1 MRKLFRILVLLC
13 VITCPVFAGPITDLG
28 LYGTGYSSNWL
39 VNGAA
44 ATTVTTI
51 PGGWAANTS
60 TSSWISTQALPG
72 TIVDGAAA
80 ASPYDYTFQFTVPS
94 TYNYATIVITGRWA
108 MDNSGI
114 GSVGGVQFSNTFGY
128 IESEFLSNTFTISG
142 LTSATNTLNFAV
154 TNTWYKAGEPNPT
167 GVQVLFNPTFTG
179 GDLAGIP
186 EPGTLVLLGGGLL
199 ALGFFRRRR

>member
-1 MRKLFRILVLLC
+1 
-13 VITCPVFAGPITDLG
+13 
-28 LYGTGYSSNWL
+28 
-39 VNGAA
+39 
-44 ATTVTTI
+44 
-51 PGGWAANTS
+51 
-60 TSSWISTQALPG
+60 
-72 TIVDGAAA
+72 
-80 ASPYDYTFQFTVPS
+80 
-94 TYNYATIVITGRWA
+94 

-114 GSVGGVQFSNTFGY
+114 GSVGGVVFSTREG
-128 IESEFLSNTFTISG
+128 FLEERFVGNTFTISG

-154 TNTWYKAGEPNPT
+154 TNTWYKAGAPNPT